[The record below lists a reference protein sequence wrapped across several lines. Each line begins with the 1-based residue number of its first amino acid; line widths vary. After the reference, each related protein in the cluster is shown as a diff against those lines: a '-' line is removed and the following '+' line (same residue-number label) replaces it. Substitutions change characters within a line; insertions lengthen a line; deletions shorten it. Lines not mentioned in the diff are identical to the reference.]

1 MSDEGF
7 QPGDRPEQ
15 RGDARQPGQNG
26 SNDLGTNAGEEIRPD
41 DLVRERR
48 LLEITPGATAP
59 GHVGPPRTQP
69 GSGGSGIRVPPR
81 TRVALGESDP
91 RSSKAGGVGEGGDE
105 QRKSWRI
112 GERLLAGVNWILTHL
127 TSPAVTP
134 VLIALG
140 VYVIF
145 NWGAVRVLPFDGDG
159 GAALGLQL
167 SRALDAIDAGARS
180 GLDEDSTGVHAATS
194 DAPNVT
200 IPGANVSLTA
210 LLGLLGETQVQGV
223 LVQEQTDA
231 TVDRKAAKGE
241 VPPKPTYRV
250 RLQVHGPN
258 VSARFETDPKPSRDE
273 AITAA
278 AEQLYAEL
286 EPVTAAYYFFFRDP
300 DRSLALVRR
309 ALADPTEPRRYDAH
323 HVSGLILRN
332 QLDNDG
338 ALEELSAALAS
349 TTKPAQQASIYLDM
363 AYVAAADERW
373 DDAMRYFDGA
383 ANAKQKSE
391 RTWRSWL
398 PWNWSSKERTQWLVL
413 SRKGDILRAS
423 GRLEEALLSYQ
434 DSLTLD
440 ATATDTWVGIGRV
453 YVAQGNTGNAVAA
466 FDHARRFAASKAI
479 RGSFVRAVGDALVAG
494 GCPAEGVKRYKD
506 ALEIDATYSVELAQP
521 SSGQTCP
528 YGRDGA
534 EDVDASCSHYIP
546 RRRG

>member
-1 MSDEGF
+1 
-7 QPGDRPEQ
+7 
-15 RGDARQPGQNG
+15 
-26 SNDLGTNAGEEIRPD
+26 
-41 DLVRERR
+41 
-48 LLEITPGATAP
+48 
-59 GHVGPPRTQP
+59 
-69 GSGGSGIRVPPR
+69 
-81 TRVALGESDP
+81 
-91 RSSKAGGVGEGGDE
+91 
-105 QRKSWRI
+105 
-112 GERLLAGVNWILTHL
+112 LAGVNWILTHL

-134 VLIALG
+134 ALIALG

-159 GAALGLQL
+159 GPALGLQL

-231 TVDRKAAKGE
+231 TGDRKAAKGE

-363 AYVAAADERW
+363 ASQR
-373 DDAMRYFDGA
+373 RPSDGTMPCDISTA
-383 ANAKQKSE
+383 R
-391 RTWRSWL
+391 RTPSRS
-398 PWNWSSKERTQWLVL
+398 PNEP
-413 SRKGDILRAS
+413 G
-423 GRLEEALLSYQ
+423 EAGCP
-434 DSLTLD
+434 
-440 ATATDTWVGIGRV
+440 GIGR
-453 YVAQGNTGNAVAA
+453 
-466 FDHARRFAASKAI
+466 ARSARS
-479 RGSFVRAVGDALVAG
+479 GSCCRA
-494 GCPAEGVKRYKD
+494 R
-506 ALEIDATYSVELAQP
+506 ATSCA
-521 SSGQTCP
+521 
-528 YGRDGA
+528 RADG
-534 EDVDASCSHYIP
+534 SRRPCSP
-546 RRRG
+546 TRTA